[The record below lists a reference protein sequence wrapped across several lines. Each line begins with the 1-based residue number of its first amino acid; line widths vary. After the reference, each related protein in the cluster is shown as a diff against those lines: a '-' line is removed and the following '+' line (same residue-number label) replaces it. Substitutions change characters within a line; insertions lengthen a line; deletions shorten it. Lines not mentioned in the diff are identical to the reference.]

1 MTAAANSIASERSF
15 IVEKEETGKAGAA
28 SAPSPSSAVA
38 FQFVAD
44 LAAEVSEGRVELP
57 SFPDV
62 ANQVRKVLSNENVSP
77 EQIARVVGSDADLA
91 ARVMMLANSAA
102 LNPAGKTV
110 SELKS
115 AVSRIGHNNVRTAAM
130 AFALAKLRY
139 SEELRPIKQQ
149 LEILWGDATLVAMLS
164 HLVAKQSTGI
174 NADEALLA
182 GLLHNVGKIYILAR
196 AHKYPDLFTDAVA
209 INSVISDWQ
218 TNVGKAVVENWEF
231 ASNIAEAVGGQM
243 DFDQVKGYPDL
254 TDVLSLAVLL
264 SSYVDQHGN
273 SKQGDG
279 QEIDFE
285 LNMQGVRACG
295 RLGFNNQKFNQVLAD
310 CREEMAALRAALG
323 S

>member
-77 EQIARVVGSDADLA
+77 EQI
-91 ARVMMLANSAA
+91 
-102 LNPAGKTV
+102 
-110 SELKS
+110 
-115 AVSRIGHNNVRTAAM
+115 
-130 AFALAKLRY
+130 ALAKLRY

-273 SKQGDG
+273 SKQGEG

-323 S
+323 G